1 MLHNI
6 VEVRAMRPHRLHVT
20 FDDGVV
26 GELDVAQLVRFNG
39 ILRHSKS
46 SNALPESFDHEIG
59 TVCGPN
65 GADLDPVVIYS
76 TITGMDLPRSIA
88 QPSASVHDL
97 LCFAIKNKRLFP
109 IPGLPTHSR
118 TP

>member
-6 VEVRAMRPHRLHVT
+6 VKVRAMRPHRLHVA

-46 SNALPESFDHEIG
+46 SNALPRSFLTGMLDGVLAYG
-59 TVCGPN
+59 T
-65 GADLDPVVIYS
+65 ALDPVVIYS
-76 TITGMDLPRSIA
+76 TITVWTFLV
-88 QPSASVHDL
+88 Q
-97 LCFAIKNKRLFP
+97 
-109 IPGLPTHSR
+109 
-118 TP
+118 